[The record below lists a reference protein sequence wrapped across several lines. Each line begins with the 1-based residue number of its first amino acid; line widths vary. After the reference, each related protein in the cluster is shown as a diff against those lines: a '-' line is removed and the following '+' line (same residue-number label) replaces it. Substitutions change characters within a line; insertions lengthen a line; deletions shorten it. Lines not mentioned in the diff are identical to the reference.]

1 MSWSLMPTS
10 DGKQLGGSGGKQQ
23 RIKSKG
29 VISCEIWATV
39 KQNAY
44 VHGITTHTQKR
55 GKNCKNLPLQVLQI
69 YKLWVILW
77 FTQSVHFPASLMQH
91 SGFIEFLL
99 YISTGEKYEQDPLSW
114 VDRISETYKSYKRSI
129 NIYCKFSPNR
139 DEASKLKEFQQTLNI
154 YMCTPDIFLQNHNVA
169 TWIFIAFI
177 ALNVMLCF
185 FNVVCR
191 TVRVCDLKTV
201 SYLDKKDVTF
211 TVTLTLLIRFIHSLY
226 LSFNC
231 KLIHIGT

>member
-1 MSWSLMPTS
+1 MSN
-10 DGKQLGGSGGKQQ
+10 
-23 RIKSKG
+23 
-29 VISCEIWATV
+29 CETECLCSWNNNPHE
-39 KQNAY
+39 K
-44 VHGITTHTQKR
+44 KR

-91 SGFIEFLL
+91 TVMFSGFIEFLL

-114 VDRISETYKSYKRSI
+114 VDRISETYKSYKSSI

-154 YMCTPDIFLQNHNVA
+154 YMSPPDIFLQNHNVA

-177 ALNVMLCF
+177 ALNVMF

-191 TVRVCDLKTV
+191 TVCVCDLKTV
-201 SYLDKKDVTF
+201 SYLDKKDMTF